1 MITDVGIDMD
11 GVMYDFIS
19 EFKKYALKR
28 LGRTSLPDAKHWEFY
43 EDWGLS
49 KETFYE
55 WLTDATVSEKVFL
68 TGNPYPNC
76 VAGWQKLRSLNLN
89 IHVLTH
95 RHIEAVGQTSEW
107 LQFHGF
113 IPDSIHFTTHKGVLE
128 AIAVDQAAAIDDY
141 HHYYDLY
148 EEVGVKAFMRT
159 HPWNASY
166 KGRHVADLLDFAN
179 AVEIYNKFY
188 AYEDKNFMR
197 FEKSQKIIDDFYSL
211 SASKPRYP
219 LGQLNG

>member
-1 MITDVGIDMD
+1 VITDVGIDMD
-11 GVMYDFIS
+11 GVMYDFAGV
-19 EFKKYALKR
+19 FKSYCENR
-28 LGRTSLPDAKHWEFY
+28 LQVNAPLPEPKHWEFY

-128 AIAVDQAAAIDDY
+128 AIAAAPATTTPPVVAPPAPIVAPAAPAPVAAQPTPAAMAPQ
-141 HHYYDLY
+141 LASTGAN
-148 EEVGVKAFMRT
+148 EALLGFGLFFAVAFTVSGVVIVSLR
-159 HPWNASY
+159 NR
-166 KGRHVADLLDFAN
+166 GRPTPTA
-179 AVEIYNKFY
+179 
-188 AYEDKNFMR
+188 
-197 FEKSQKIIDDFYSL
+197 
-211 SASKPRYP
+211 
-219 LGQLNG
+219 